1 MATAPFYFDNRA
13 MRWAPFTSR
22 LLAAVAYGAANIE
35 RALWPVSCVFCGY
48 RQQPEVPVCTGCHS
62 DLPWSAA
69 CHPALAPLTL
79 TIAPFEY
86 AFPIDVAIKAM
97 KFKRRLFYA
106 PAFGH
111 LLMQT
116 IATLPDDVD
125 ALMPVPLHWRRHA
138 MRGFNQAAEIAR
150 PIHAATG
157 LPLVANVTRRHTPY
171 QSGLTAA
178 QRKRNLK
185 SAFLVRGTIDYRHVL
200 IIDDVITTG
209 QTCCQLAR
217 VLLDAGAKQVSA
229 LVIAQATRD

>member
-1 MATAPFYFDNRA
+1 MSHCAT
-13 MRWAPFTSR
+13 R
-22 LLAAVAYGAANIE
+22 LE
-35 RALWPVSCVFCGY
+35 QALWPVSCAFCGC
-48 RQQPEVPVCTGCHS
+48 RQPCGPPVCRGCFA
-62 DLPWSAA
+62 DLPWASARN
-69 CHPALAPLTL
+69 LEIAPLTSV
-79 TIAPFEY
+79 IAPLEY
-86 AFPIDVAIKAM
+86 AFPIDAAIKAI

-111 LLMQT
+111 LLEQCF
-116 IATLPDDVD
+116 AELPDNVD
-125 ALMPVPLHWRRHA
+125 ALIPVPLHWRRHA

-157 LPLVANVTRRHTPY
+157 LPLVANVTRFRRTPY

-185 SAFLVRGTIDYRHVL
+185 SAFAVRGTVDYRHVL

-209 QTCCQLAR
+209 ETCRQLAR
-217 VLLDAGAKQVSA
+217 VLLDAGAKEVSA